1 MIEKAGRMPG
11 FLFSVGKI
19 LKPASAK
26 LCRLSDAAGSP
37 SMVNVA
43 ILFVMFMQHCS
54 VKHWATTGQAQF
66 A

>member
-26 LCRLSDAAGSP
+26 LCRLSDAGRSP
-37 SMVNVA
+37 AMVNVV
-43 ILFVMFMQHCS
+43 IPFVMFMQHCS
-54 VKHWATTGQAQF
+54 VKHSATTGRAQF